1 MHGPSVSFVTGK
13 WGDRT
18 VRLQLASEDHSTS
31 SYTLSSSMKFFDHEA
46 LVYVLSLG
54 RVIYLILNSGYSLRS
69 GCNAQVDF
77 ISTYLIHCSNTSPS
91 ITTIPNIVN
100 VSYQIILYLTFLFSL
115 FVFVSAAGQYFS
127 ILTGPINIMFS
138 SGFCSHSLLS

>member
-46 LVYVLSLG
+46 LVYVSSLG
-54 RVIYLILNSGYSLRS
+54 RVIYLILISGYSLWS

-77 ISTYLIHCSNTSPS
+77 ISAYLIHCSNTSTGN
-91 ITTIPNIVN
+91 TTTPNIVH
-100 VSYQIILYLTFLFSL
+100 VSY
-115 FVFVSAAGQYFS
+115 
-127 ILTGPINIMFS
+127 
-138 SGFCSHSLLS
+138 